1 MKVTDWYREGQGFVY
16 EADQD
21 AIRDAQEELDNQEYN
36 NAIYKLDVQLDA
48 LERAKEEAINAID
61 TQINSLELYKE
72 RIDSITES
80 YEQMLQLQTLISM
93 FGVDAEEKLMNGD
106 LSIIDDMKNLYN
118 ETTSQATSLQ
128 LQIEANEKAIEQI
141 ELYADKWNGSSKT
154 IQTAKQL
161 IEQTVSDNAKEIE
174 SIEKRVETV
183 KTIND
188 AWEETR
194 TKLEEELG
202 FIQENQIVAKD
213 EESIILDERL
223 ENIKTFSQKAAQY
236 LKEVAT
242 ALSQAES
249 KQAEL
254 NKVSTENAKK
264 EAENAKKNYK
274 SVDIM
279 GEKHSGLES
288 GFVGESK
295 SSKKDTFKYIA
306 LSKLEPDEIPSV
318 LLKGEA
324 VLNSN
329 QQDNILDNMRNS
341 LISGFSLSPT
351 INPKIDVSN
360 IKTKPEPIS
369 KSIEFNGDIILQN
382 VQSPDTLAQKLK
394 NEFLIKLDQ
403 EFYK

>member
-1 MKVTDWYREGQGFVY
+1 
-16 EADQD
+16 
-21 AIRDAQEELDNQEYN
+21 
-36 NAIYKLDVQLDA
+36 
-48 LERAKEEAINAID
+48 
-61 TQINSLELYKE
+61 
-72 RIDSITES
+72 
-80 YEQMLQLQTLISM
+80 MLQFQTLISM
-93 FGVDAEEKLMNGD
+93 FGADAEEKLMNGD